1 MPVVTCC
8 VNFCAVG
15 IPLIVSSFVMVFAFV
30 LHLCGAVSPAWFD
43 FTYTGTS
50 AGTSGYQGL
59 WGHCTIANDNVC
71 CGTVSNYYSTNGGV
85 PEWLT
90 ASQYMVAISLCSGV
104 ASVVLVFVASC
115 CASKTIAIP
124 AVVCSILT
132 TLLLGAAVITFGSSV
147 SSESWTSR
155 SDYNFAF
162 FFVLFSMIGYTGC
175 AVLIIV
181 GICTATAITAV
192 VPGPL

>member
-1 MPVVTCC
+1 MVVTCC

-15 IPLIVSSFVMVFAFV
+15 IPLIVSSFVMIFAFV
-30 LHLCGAVSPAWFD
+30 LHLCGAVSPTWFD
-43 FTYTGTS
+43 FTYS

-59 WGHCTIANDNVC
+59 FGHCFIANDNIC

-85 PEWLT
+85 PDWLT
-90 ASQYMVAISLCSGV
+90 ATQYMVVISLVSGV
-104 ASVVLVFVASC
+104 VSIVLVFVASC

-124 AVVCSILT
+124 AVVT
-132 TLLLGAAVITFGSSV
+132 TIFTSVLLLASIITFGSSV
-147 SSESWTSR
+147 SSESWTTR
-155 SDYNFAF
+155 TDYNFAF
-162 FFVLFSMIGYTGC
+162 YFIFFSMLGYIGC

-181 GICTATAITAV
+181 GICTATLVTSV